1 MIIIEREVNPLD
13 YYTAEEAAAKL
24 KISKYTVWKY
34 IKSGQ
39 LKAAKIGK
47 VYRISDE
54 QLDEFMRLMETGK
67 KGKAD

>member
-1 MIIIEREVNPLD
+1 VD
-13 YYTAEEAAAKL
+13 YYTVEESAAKL

-47 VYRISDE
+47 IYRISE
-54 QLDEFMRLMETGK
+54 SQLDEFMKSLETK
-67 KGKAD
+67 SDHD